1 MISFS
6 RAAAALG
13 TWLLVS
19 ASSASVFAQELSAPA
34 AAPDQSVFVMGGPFT
49 PSNFGETF
57 SIWDNQYEDNFFVGI
72 GYQHFLYSYGSFRL
86 GVEAGIGLRAGENS
100 SAEVWG
106 GTVAQLTN
114 FDIGALNVTPSI
126 IFGLSAVTDYVGVEA
141 DRVAALGHP
150 APVLFYFTP
159 EIAISSDNN
168 PEWEAFVRIQHRSG
182 GFGTI
187 AEIDAS
193 NAPVVGFRYRF

>member
-1 MISFS
+1 MISYS
-6 RAAAALG
+6 RAVAALG
-13 TWLLVS
+13 ACILVS
-19 ASSASVFAQELSAPA
+19 AASVPGLAQNLAAPVE
-34 AAPDQSVFVMGGPFT
+34 APDQSVFVMGGPFT
-49 PSNFGETF
+49 NANFGETF
-57 SIWDNQYEDNFFVGI
+57 SLWDNEYEENFFVGV
-72 GYQHFLYSYGSFRL
+72 GYQHFLYSYGNFRL

-100 SAEVWG
+100 SAEVWA

-114 FDIGALNVTPSI
+114 FDIGALNITPSI

-159 EIAISSDNN
+159 EIAISSDTN

-193 NAPVVGFRYRF
+193 NAPVVGLRYRF